1 MMRSHQKFN
10 FSSVRFRFFCGNFM
24 KSCGLFLLSI
34 FFLTAM
40 TAFSQNPR
48 TAISPVRNLVEPFQ
62 ISRGKSFNITPASAP
77 RAEPGVGSRS
87 SDTQKIEDDYAEA
100 VQLIQK
106 NYLGGKKADL
116 NKLTKNSI
124 SAMLRT
130 LDPHSH
136 YFDTTEYE
144 DLLTD
149 QQSEYFGIGA
159 TIVNYE
165 SNGEINTYVVS
176 TYPDSAAARAGL
188 RFGDKIIAVGGVNV
202 AGEDSADVRDKVR
215 GKLGTTA
222 RLTIERAETKKTEI
236 IEIKRSRI
244 PQPSLPDAYI
254 LKNGVG
260 YIDLTNGFNYTTA
273 EELTAALKELH
284 RQNVTSLI
292 LDLRDNPGGIV
303 DQAVKVAEKF
313 IPEGS
318 TVVSQ
323 RGRLRGDNIVWR
335 SVEKS
340 PETLPLVIL
349 VNENTASASEI
360 VSGALQD
367 YDRAL
372 IVGQRTFGKGLV
384 QSIINLPYGSGLTLT
399 TAKYFTPSGRSIQR
413 DYSNIDFYDY
423 YNRKLSLSEFDKTKA
438 QSFTLTGRKVYGGD
452 GIAPDEAIKADNL
465 TAAEA
470 TLLDPLFF
478 FSVELAN
485 GRVKNF
491 ERLRTAPNGSYGQ
504 RIAAGEFA
512 ISDELLAEF
521 GKFLN
526 RGKYHQSIGEAAA
539 AQSNFIKNR
548 LRLNLAT
555 AAYGSISANQV
566 IIENDSQVARAV
578 GALPRAGE
586 LAQNARKFRTAK
598 K

>member
-1 MMRSHQKFN
+1 MK
-10 FSSVRFRFFCGNFM
+10 SSV
-24 KSCGLFLLSI
+24 LFLISI
-34 FFLTAM
+34 LLLT
-40 TAFSQNPR
+40 TVTVFSQITK
-48 TAISPVRNLVEPFQ
+48 TAISPVKNLVEPFQ
-62 ISRGKSFNITPASAP
+62 ISRGKSFNVAPASAP
-77 RAEPGVGSRS
+77 RAEPNIGSQNS
-87 SDTQKIEDDYAEA
+87 QNQQIEADYGEA
-100 VQLIQK
+100 LQLIQK
-106 NYLGGKKADL
+106 NHFKGKKSDL

-136 YFDTTEYE
+136 YFDTAEYE

-165 SNGEINTYVVS
+165 LNGEINTFVVS
-176 TYPDSAAARAGL
+176 IYPDSAAERAGL
-188 RFGDKIIAVGGVNV
+188 RFGDKITAVNGVNV
-202 AGEDSADVRDKVR
+202 AGEDSADVRDRVR

-222 RLTIERAETKKTEI
+222 RLTIERADTKKSEI
-236 IEIKRSRI
+236 IEIKRNRI

-318 TVVSQ
+318 TIVSQ

-335 SVEKS
+335 SAEKS
-340 PETLPLVIL
+340 PETMPMVVL

-423 YNRKLSLSEFDKTKA
+423 FNHKVNLSESAKTKS
-438 QSFTLTGRKVYGGD
+438 QSFTLSGRKVYGGD
-452 GIAPDEAIKADNL
+452 GIAPDEVVKTDVL
-465 TAAEA
+465 SPFEA
-470 TLLDPLFF
+470 NLLDPLFF

-485 GRVKNF
+485 GRVKNH
-491 ERLRTAPNGSYGQ
+491 EKMRVMPNGNYGQ
-504 RIAAGEFA
+504 RIAANEFA
-512 ISDELLAEF
+512 VSDELLIEF
-521 GKFLN
+521 TNYLSH
-526 RGKYHQSIGEAAA
+526 GKYRDLPRETLAAER
-539 AQSNFIKNR
+539 NFIKNR
-548 LRLNLAT
+548 IRINLAT
-555 AAYGSISANQV
+555 AAYGSVSANQAV
-566 IIENDSQVARAV
+566 VENDSQVARAV
-578 GALPRAGE
+578 EALPRAGL
-586 LAQNARKFRTAK
+586 LAQTARKFRTAK